1 MATLQTYNATVQSLS
16 PLMHLRLSESAGT
29 TAVDDADDLDGQY
42 RGGFTL
48 GADGPI
54 GNGAVRLNGS
64 TGHVVVPHQDQMLLT
79 EGTFEVWFTADVVS
93 GDHTLFSKN
102 ASGFGDGGHIAGFIR
117 DGRAVV
123 ALGDLT
129 TNHSVV
135 GDDPGD
141 ARVQVGVPAH
151 MVFAFGPEGMKLYL
165 NGQLVDTN
173 DYTGGLQ
180 LGALGTGNVEPLVLG
195 AESGFSTPGG
205 SLDNLQRFFAGTID
219 EFAVYEQA
227 LSEAQVQQL
236 FQAGEQAPDYVGT
249 AEDDMLLGGVDPEIL
264 RGGAGDDT
272 LSGAGGSDVLSGD
285 AGDDLLA
292 AGIGNDQLFGRMG
305 ADTLFGGPGNDRLQG
320 NAGPDQL
327 TGGPGIDQLA
337 GNLGP
342 DIVRGGPGS
351 DRLDGGFGADTLIG
365 GAGSDSFGI
374 AAVEQGVDRVLDFTA
389 GPGGDVLDLNEVV
402 DFGAGDVAT
411 SFVQLNESGGNTELA
426 VNPTGAGPD
435 FTPVFN
441 LGGVTGTTV
450 DQLVADGNL
459 QLAAPVA

>member
-42 RGGFTL
+42 RGGITL

-54 GNGAVRLNGS
+54 GNGAVSLDGS
-64 TGHVVVPHQDQMLLT
+64 TGHVVVPQTQLQLAS
-79 EGTFEVWFTADVVS
+79 GTFEMWFTAS
-93 GDHTLFSKN
+93 T
-102 ASGFGDGGHIAGFIR
+102 
-117 DGRAVV
+117 
-123 ALGDLT
+123 
-129 TNHSVV
+129 
-135 GDDPGD
+135 
-141 ARVQVGVPAH
+141 
-151 MVFAFGPEGMKLYL
+151 
-165 NGQLVDTN
+165 
-173 DYTGGLQ
+173 
-180 LGALGTGNVEPLVLG
+180 LGTRQVLFGMNAATDTPGRLAVQLRENGSLAAIISGGEGSGNPEVASSASAVQAGDPTHLAFTFGAGGMHLFVDGVEVDSDPFTGNLVGNTEPLVLG
-195 AESGFSTPGG
+195 ASSGFSTPGG

-272 LSGAGGSDVLSGD
+272 LSGAGGNDVLSGD
-285 AGDDLLA
+285 AGDDFV
-292 AGIGNDQLFGRMG
+292 AGGAGNDQLFGRLG

-327 TGGPGIDQLA
+327 TGGPGNDQLA
-337 GNLGP
+337 GNFGP
-342 DIVRGGPGS
+342 DILRGGPGS
-351 DRLDGGFGADTLIG
+351 DRLDGGFGTDTLIG
-365 GAGSDSFGI
+365 GAGSDTFGI
-374 AAVEQGVDRVLDFTA
+374 AAVEQGVDRILDFAA
-389 GPGGDVLDLNEVV
+389 GPGGDVLDLNEVL

-426 VNPTGAGPD
+426 VNPSGAGPN

-441 LGGVTGTTV
+441 LVGVTGANL